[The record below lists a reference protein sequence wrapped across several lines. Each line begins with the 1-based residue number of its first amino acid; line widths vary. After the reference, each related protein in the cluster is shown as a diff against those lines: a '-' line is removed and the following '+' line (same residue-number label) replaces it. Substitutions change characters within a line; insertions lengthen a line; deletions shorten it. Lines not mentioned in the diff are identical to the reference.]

1 MSPASA
7 ASATLLSEIEGK
19 SDGNRDKQ
27 TERERNSWVG
37 WDMRIYHS
45 NTNTTTTSDPSVS
58 PSVCLSITSTFST
71 VSFFCLSSIALSSA
85 PCNPECCAIPAGSTG
100 SHRHEPSYRGGKSV
114 PPHHQPPQ
122 NYHRIKQCFMC
133 YFSAMVMTAWWKI
146 NIGKWTFWSF
156 TKMYTMVAQ
165 GRSAP
170 SVAGF
175 INKWLFWTSY
185 FWVKITKRS
194 PFTNK

>member
-1 MSPASA
+1 
-7 ASATLLSEIEGK
+7 
-19 SDGNRDKQ
+19 
-27 TERERNSWVG
+27 
-37 WDMRIYHS
+37 MRIYHS

-156 TKMYTMVAQ
+156 TKLYTMVAR

-175 INKWLFWTSY
+175 INKLLFWTSSLES
-185 FWVKITKRS
+185 KS
-194 PFTNK
+194 QSAAHLQTNSFYICSWIRYCFSVYSEVLWEI